1 MVDANRFFLEYL
13 GQSRRTQEENLNGF
27 SNGVECGTR

>member
-1 MVDANRFFLEYL
+1 MVDANRLFLEYL
-13 GQSRRTQEENLNGF
+13 GQSRSQEENLYGF